1 MEAPITPLEMPLK
14 TITPVEGVVLAS
26 KAYKRGQV
34 RDFPR
39 FLLDCITDP
48 IQPRSYGLS
57 CEPDDPGRRR
67 LHPILVSGLVCFG
80 LMFVIFLYFSY
91 CR

>member
-1 MEAPITPLEMPLK
+1 MEAPITPVEMPLR
-14 TITPVEGVVLAS
+14 TVTPQEGVVLAK

-34 RDFPR
+34 RDFPTS
-39 FLLDCITDP
+39 LLDRITDP
-48 IQPRSYGLS
+48 VQPRAYRPDAVS
-57 CEPDDPGRRR
+57 DDPGRRR

-91 CR
+91 WR